1 MDDDCCASA
10 LKSDSDVATAPQ
22 RETRRRMRWLL
33 LAMVGVAILLAFAG
47 WPMLRVHLQ
56 SVAVLD
62 LVGDK
67 PVPEWLRRFVNEPI
81 AVRDL
86 QLPLASGTVRARLY
100 TPLVPR
106 GAGPKNAPAIIV
118 LHGVHHLGIDEP
130 RLENFAT
137 AMAACGVQVLTPELP
152 DIKDYQVGSNSIATI
167 GESAGWL
174 TNEDGGKP
182 VGVLGLSFSGGL
194 SLLAAADPKYQ
205 QDIRFVMAVGSQDEM
220 SRVAAYYRTGEDVRP
235 DGTEETLAPHEY
247 GPLVL
252 EYEHVGEFVPAQ
264 DVAPIRAVLRAHLYE
279 DPTAEHVA
287 LAGLNSTQADE
298 AKALMDTS
306 LPATRTALERADE
319 RHADDM
325 AAVSPHGR
333 LATLKTPVFLLH
345 GAGDNIIPSA
355 ETEWMASEL
364 PKRSLKAVLISP
376 LLSHLDLDGA
386 KPTMADQLR
395 LVHFFAGVLH
405 AAAVR

>member
-1 MDDDCCASA
+1 MDDDCCDSA
-10 LKSDSDVATAPQ
+10 LKPGSIQATTPQ
-22 RETRRRMRWLL
+22 RETRRRMRWLM
-33 LAMVGVAILLAFAG
+33 LAMAGAAILLAFAG

-62 LVGDK
+62 LVGDQ
-67 PVPEWLRRFVNEPI
+67 PVPSWLRRFVSDPI

-86 QLPLASGTVRARLY
+86 QLPLASGPVRARLY
-100 TPLVPR
+100 TPVR
-106 GAGPKNAPAIIV
+106 QKNAPAIIV

-137 AMAACGVQVLTPELP
+137 SMAACGMQVLTPELP
-152 DIKDYQVGSNSIATI
+152 DIKDYQVGANSIATI
-167 GESAGWL
+167 GESAEWL
-174 TNEDGGKP
+174 TRLDGGRP

-194 SLLAAADPKYQ
+194 SLLAAAEPKYQ
-205 QDIRFVMAVGSQDEM
+205 QDIRFVLAVGSQDEM
-220 SRVAAYYRTGEDVRP
+220 SRVAAYYRTGEDMRP
-235 DGTEETLAPHEY
+235 DGTEEALAPHEY

-279 DPTAEHVA
+279 DPTAEHAA
-287 LAGLNSTQADE
+287 LASLNVTQTAE

-306 LPATRTALERADE
+306 LPATRTALEHADE

-333 LATLKTPVFLLH
+333 LATLKTPVYLLH

-364 PKRSLKAVLISP
+364 PKRSLQAVLISP
-376 LLSHLDLDGA
+376 VLSHLDLDGA
-386 KPTMADQLR
+386 EPKMTDQLR
-395 LVHFFAGVLH
+395 LVHFFAEVLH
-405 AAAVR
+405 AAEVQ

>member
-1 MDDDCCASA
+1 M
-10 LKSDSDVATAPQ
+10 Q
-22 RETRRRMRWLL
+22 WLL
-33 LAMVGVAILLAFAG
+33 LAMAAVAILLAFAG

-67 PVPEWLRRFVNEPI
+67 PVPSWLRRFVSEPI

-86 QLPLASGTVRARLY
+86 QLPLESGPVRARLY
-100 TPLVPR
+100 TPLHS
-106 GAGPKNAPAIIV
+106 KNAPAIVV

-137 AMAACGVQVLTPELP
+137 AMAACGVRVLTPELP
-152 DIKDYQVGSNSIATI
+152 DIKDYQVGANSIATI
-167 GESAGWL
+167 GESAEWL
-174 TNEDGGKP
+174 TREDSGRP
-182 VGVLGLSFSGGL
+182 VGVMGLSFSGGL
-194 SLLAAADPKYQ
+194 SLLAATDPKYQ
-205 QDIRFVMAVGSQDEM
+205 QNIRFVMAVGSQDEM
-220 SRVAAYYRTGEDVRP
+220 SRVATYYETGEDVRP
-235 DGTEETLAPHEY
+235 NGTEETLAPHEY

-279 DPTAEHVA
+279 DPIAEHAA
-287 LAGLNSTQADE
+287 LRRLSTAQTAE
-298 AKALMDTS
+298 AKALMDTT

-319 RHADDM
+319 RHAEDM

-333 LATLKTPVFLLH
+333 LATLKTPVYLLH

-376 LLSHLDLDGA
+376 VLSHLDLDGA
-386 KPTMADQLR
+386 APTMTDQLR
-395 LVHFFAGVLH
+395 LVHFFAEVLH
-405 AAAVR
+405 AAEVQ

>member
-1 MDDDCCASA
+1 MDDDCCTSA
-10 LKSDSDVATAPQ
+10 LKSDSDVATAPE
-22 RETRRRMRWLL
+22 RETRRRMRWLM
-33 LAMVGVAILLAFAG
+33 LAMSGAAILLAFAG

-67 PVPEWLRRFVNEPI
+67 PVPPWLRRFVSEPI

-100 TPLVPR
+100 TPLAP
-106 GAGPKNAPAIIV
+106 GSAAPKNAPALVV
-118 LHGVHHLGIDEP
+118 LHGVHYLGIDEP

-137 AMAACGVQVLTPELP
+137 AMAACGIQVLTPELP
-152 DIKDYQVGSNSIATI
+152 DIKDYRVGANSIATI
-167 GESAGWL
+167 GESAEWL
-174 TNEDGGKP
+174 TAEDGGRP

-194 SLLAAADPKYQ
+194 SLLAAADPRYQ
-205 QDIRFVMAVGSQDEM
+205 KDIRFVMAVGSQDEM
-220 SRVAAYYRTGEDVRP
+220 SRVAAYYETGEDLRP

-279 DPTAEHVA
+279 DPTAEHAA
-287 LAGLNSTQADE
+287 LGRLSGTQTAE
-298 AKALMDTS
+298 AKALMDTT
-306 LPATRTALERADE
+306 LPATRSALERADE

-333 LATLKTPVFLLH
+333 LATLKTPVYLLH

-355 ETEWMASEL
+355 ETQWMASEL

-376 LLSHLDLDGA
+376 VLSHLDLDGA

-395 LVHFFAGVLH
+395 LVHFFAEVLH
-405 AAAVR
+405 TAEVQ

>member
-1 MDDDCCASA
+1 
-10 LKSDSDVATAPQ
+10 
-22 RETRRRMRWLL
+22 MRWL
-33 LAMVGVAILLAFAG
+33 MVSMAGAAILLAFAG

-67 PVPEWLRRFVNEPI
+67 PVPAWLRRFVSEPI

-86 QLPLASGTVRARLY
+86 QLPLASGAVRGRLY
-100 TPLVPR
+100 TPL
-106 GAGPKNAPAIIV
+106 APKKAPAIVV

-152 DIKDYQVGSNSIATI
+152 DIKDYQVGANSIATI
-167 GESAGWL
+167 GESAEWL
-174 TNEDGGKP
+174 TNKDGGRP

-205 QDIRFVMAVGSQDEM
+205 KDIRFVLAVGSQDEM
-220 SRVAAYYRTGEDVRP
+220 SRVAAYYETGEDERP

-252 EYEHVGEFVPAQ
+252 EYEHVGEFVPVQ

-279 DPTAEHVA
+279 DSTAEHAA
-287 LAGLNSTQADE
+287 LASLNAAQAAE

-333 LATLKTPVFLLH
+333 LSTLKTPVYLLH

-355 ETEWMASEL
+355 ETQWMAAEL

-376 LLSHLDLDGA
+376 VLSHLNLDGA
-386 KPTMADQLR
+386 DPTMADQLR
-395 LVHFFAGVLH
+395 LVHFFADVLH
-405 AAAVR
+405 AAEVQ

>member
-1 MDDDCCASA
+1 MDDDCCTSA
-10 LKSDSDVATAPQ
+10 LKSDSEVATAPE
-22 RETRRRMRWLL
+22 RETRRRMRWLM
-33 LAMVGVAILLAFAG
+33 LAMAGAAILLAFAG

-67 PVPEWLRRFVNEPI
+67 PVPEWLRRFVSEPI

-100 TPLVPR
+100 TPLAPR
-106 GAGPKNAPAIIV
+106 DAGKNPPAIIV
-118 LHGVHHLGIDEP
+118 LHGVHYLGIDEP

-152 DIKDYQVGSNSIATI
+152 DIKDYQVGANSIATI

-174 TNEDGGKP
+174 THEDGGRP

-194 SLLAAADPKYQ
+194 SLLAAADPGYQ
-205 QDIRFVMAVGSQDEM
+205 KDIRFVMAVGSQDEM
-220 SRVAAYYRTGEDVRP
+220 SRVATYYRTGEDVRP

-279 DPTAEHVA
+279 DSEAEHTA
-287 LAGLNSTQADE
+287 LTRLSAAQAAE

-306 LPATRTALERADE
+306 SPATRTALERADE

-333 LATLKTPVFLLH
+333 LATLKTPVYLLH

-355 ETEWMASEL
+355 ETEWMAAEL
-364 PKRSLKAVLISP
+364 PKRSLRAVLISP
-376 LLSHLDLDGA
+376 VLSHLDLDGA

-395 LVHFFAGVLH
+395 LVHFFAEVLH
-405 AAAVR
+405 AAEVQ